1 MSDLSNCTVL
11 VVDDAEAN
19 VDLLVDILGEEYEVA
34 VATDGPS
41 ALEFA
46 TAELPDL
53 ILLDIMMPG
62 MDGYE
67 VCRHLKAKEATRDI
81 PVVFVTA
88 LGDSQSEV
96 HGLELGGVDYVHKP
110 LTPAIVKARVRNH
123 LRLKQAQS
131 ALAAHNQRLEEEVR
145 RRTEEI
151 AHTQEVTIQSL
162 ATLAEYR
169 DPETGG
175 HLQRTKNYVRIL
187 ARRLA
192 NQAHFQTTLTPEYT
206 TLLYKSAP
214 LHDIGKVGIPDDI
227 LLKNDKLTP
236 EEFKVIKLHPSYG
249 YEALRQASQQLGSNS
264 FLQIAKD
271 IVYTHHE
278 KWDGSGYPQGLCG
291 ESIPIA
297 GRLMAV
303 ADVYDA
309 LISKRVYKA
318 PISHPKAV
326 DTIAAESGA
335 HFDPEVVTA
344 FLDVQDEIR
353 NIALAFAD
361 CEEERDNLKEDSE
374 GKE

>member
-67 VCRHLKAKEATRDI
+67 VCRHLKAKKATRDI

-96 HGLELGGVDYVHKP
+96 YGLELGGVDYVHKP

-236 EEFKVIKLHPSYG
+236 EEFKIIKLHPAYG

-291 ESIPIA
+291 QSIPIA

-318 PISHPKAV
+318 PIPHPKAV
-326 DTIAAESGA
+326 DIIAAESGA

-344 FLDVQDEIR
+344 FLD
-353 NIALAFAD
+353 
-361 CEEERDNLKEDSE
+361 
-374 GKE
+374 

>member
-1 MSDLSNCTVL
+1 MTDLSNCTVL

-19 VDLLVDILGEEYEVA
+19 IDLLVDILGEEYEVA

-53 ILLDIMMPG
+53 VLLDIMMPG

-67 VCRHLKAKEATRDI
+67 VCRHLKAQEATRDI
-81 PVVFVTA
+81 PIVFVTA
-88 LGDSQSEV
+88 LGDPQSEV

-123 LRLKQAQS
+123 IQLKQAQS
-131 ALAAHNQRLEEEVR
+131 ALAAHNQRLEDEVR

-151 AHTQEVTIQSL
+151 ALTQEVTIQSL

-175 HLQRTKNYVRIL
+175 HLQRTKNYVRVL
-187 ARRLA
+187 ARYLSNLA
-192 NQAHFQTTLTPEYT
+192 QWRTLLTPEYA

-227 LLKNDKLTP
+227 LLKNGALTP
-236 EEFKVIKLHPSYG
+236 EEFKVIKLHPAYG

-291 ESIPIA
+291 ENIPIA

-309 LISKRVYKA
+309 LISKRVYKD
-318 PISHPKAV
+318 PIPHKQAV
-326 DTIAAESGA
+326 AIIASETGT
-335 HFDPEVVTA
+335 HFDPELVTA
-344 FLDVQDEIR
+344 FLDTQDEMR

-361 CEEERDNLKEDSE
+361 CDEERDNLQQ
-374 GKE
+374 G